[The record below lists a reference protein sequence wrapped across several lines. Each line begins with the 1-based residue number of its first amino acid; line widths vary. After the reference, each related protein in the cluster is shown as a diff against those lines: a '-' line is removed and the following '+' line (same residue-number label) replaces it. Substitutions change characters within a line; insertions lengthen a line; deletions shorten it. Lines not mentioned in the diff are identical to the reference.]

1 MKKIWLNGCFDVLHY
16 GHFQLIAHA
25 VSLGGEVKIGIDS
38 DKRIKESKG
47 EDRPFHTQNQR
58 ISNLLQIQGVNGVVV
73 FDSDKELSDLI
84 KVYNPDIFVI
94 GEEYKDKGIIGRKH
108 AKEIVY
114 FPKVEGL
121 STTKILNF

>member
-1 MKKIWLNGCFDVLHY
+1 MKRIWLNGCFDVLHY

-84 KVYNPDIFVI
+84 KAYKPDIFVI

-121 STTKILNF
+121 STTKLLDE